1 MLITLNGKEKSLNEN
16 TILKH
21 LIEELGIA
29 DKRIAVE
36 INQEII
42 PKSEYANYAIRDGDT
57 IEIVHAIGGG

>member
-16 TILKH
+16 TTLIH

-36 INQEII
+36 INHEII
-42 PKSEYANYAIRDGDT
+42 PKSKYANYAVRDGDT